1 MAERA
6 IESRKTKPNLS
17 VQNKPNQIF
26 QTQISLTHFTL
37 QINFAFYSIKI
48 RLEIAEISVGG
59 KTTKIRPNQTIQT
72 KQTGCL
78 GI

>member
-1 MAERA
+1 MAEIA
-6 IESRKTKPNLS
+6 IESRKTKPNQS

-26 QTQISLTHFTL
+26 QTQVSLTQFTL

-48 RLEIAEISVGG
+48 RLEIEEMSGDE

-72 KQTGCL
+72 KQTV
-78 GI
+78 

>member
-1 MAERA
+1 MAEIA
-6 IESRKTKPNLS
+6 IESRKTKPNQS

-26 QTQISLTHFTL
+26 QTQVSLTQFTL

-48 RLEIAEISVGG
+48 RLEIEEMSVDE

-72 KQTGCL
+72 KQTV
-78 GI
+78 

>member
-26 QTQISLTHFTL
+26 QTQVSLTQFTL

-48 RLEIAEISVGG
+48 RLEIEEMSGDE

-72 KQTGCL
+72 KQTV
-78 GI
+78 

>member
-6 IESRKTKPNLS
+6 IESRKTKPNQS

-26 QTQISLTHFTL
+26 QTQVSLTQFTL

-48 RLEIAEISVGG
+48 RLEIEEMSGDE

-72 KQTGCL
+72 KQTV
-78 GI
+78 